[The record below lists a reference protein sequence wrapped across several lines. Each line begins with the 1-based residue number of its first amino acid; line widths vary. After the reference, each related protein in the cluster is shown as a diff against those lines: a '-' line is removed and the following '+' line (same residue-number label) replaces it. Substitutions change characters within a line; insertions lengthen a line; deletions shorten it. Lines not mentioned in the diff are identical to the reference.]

1 MNRLVGY
8 LRRAALG
15 QDTMVTDEV
24 TYFGM
29 RYIVPVMVDSL
40 GVILAVNVGGAVIPT
55 LLSTYLLSKNRLWR
69 RGLIAIVCVAAI
81 CHALAPPVNGVGIA
95 LPIFRPPLVA
105 AITAAIV
112 SWRHAAP
119 LAYAGGT
126 LGVLIGADRFCWQ
139 GLPAEGR
146 RGEMFEAPHTT
157 RAVLL
162 SQVRPLLTRMRRVPF
177 PSRVPGENS
186 L

>member
-55 LLSTYLLSKNRLWR
+55 LLSTYLLSKNRLWE
-69 RGLIAIVCVAAI
+69 RGLIAIACVATI
-81 CHALAPPVNGVGIA
+81 CHAFARPVHGVSIS
-95 LPIFRPPLVA
+95 LPIFVLPLVA
-105 AITAAIV
+105 AITAVMPDLTKRAASPLLERRSYFYPILDQIFDC
-112 SWRHAAP
+112 RHAICLP
-119 LAYAGGT
+119 T
-126 LGVLIGADRFCWQ
+126 LQQSYRNEIETAS
-139 GLPAEGR
+139 PASR
-146 RGEMFEAPHTT
+146 LT
-157 RAVLL
+157 
-162 SQVRPLLTRMRRVPF
+162 SQ
-177 PSRVPGENS
+177 
-186 L
+186 